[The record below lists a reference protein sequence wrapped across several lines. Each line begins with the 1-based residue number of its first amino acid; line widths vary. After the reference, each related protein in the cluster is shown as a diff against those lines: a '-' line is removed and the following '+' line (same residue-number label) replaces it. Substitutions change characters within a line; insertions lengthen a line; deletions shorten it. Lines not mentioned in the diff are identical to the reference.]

1 MSQKTYSLKSLLD
14 VQIHII
20 KELPDAPKLYVLKED
35 KSDYALCSLSYAF
48 VLIGYKINADD
59 FEYEITPSLRAN
71 DRLEFA
77 KDVAFNHV
85 REKGRPQ

>member
-1 MSQKTYSLKSLLD
+1 M
-14 VQIHII
+14 
-20 KELPDAPKLYVLKED
+20 
-35 KSDYALCSLSYAF
+35 SYAF